1 MKLARK
7 HLTRR
12 RVGFTLIELMV
23 VIIIILILIGLVS
36 GAVMKALKKG
46 PQVVNK
52 NTITQLSDAVGAFQ
66 TKYNVPYVPS
76 RIILCERFADY
87 AALPAAVQPLAQDS
101 IEYLTRVWPRLNTPN
116 GPWFTAFVNWDGS
129 TDPVGNPTY
138 SPPVILEGD
147 QCLVFF
153 LGGIPSTGGPV
164 PSVQGF
170 STNPADPSAPG
181 VDRVGPFYDF
191 KATQLV
197 ILTPAGPL
205 HPNAALFFSCADA
218 YAQTNNGTLIAGNV
232 YAYFSAYKTANGY
245 NRYGG
250 TDCPSLPSTLG
261 SGTWPYLQAAGKF
274 FNPNSF
280 QIISAGA
287 DFYFGSGSTGPAVIL
302 APGVGTQLNVTLP
315 FGNVGGKDDQCNFYD
330 GLLGSY

>member
-7 HLTRR
+7 HLPRR

-23 VIIIILILIGLVS
+23 VILIIAILIALIAP
-36 GAVMKALKKG
+36 AVMKALRKG

-66 TKYNVPYVPS
+66 TKYNVPYIPS
-76 RIILCERFADY
+76 RIILCEDLNQYYNGGNPNNGFISQ
-87 AALPAAVQPLAQDS
+87 LHQDS
-101 IEYLTRVWPRLNTPN
+101 FEYLTRVWTRLAQFNDWSGDGVPN
-116 GPWFTAFVNWDGS
+116 GPWL
-129 TDPVGNPTY
+129 
-138 SPPVILEGD
+138 LEGD

-170 STNPADPSAPG
+170 STNPASPAAPSA
-181 VDRVGPFYDF
+181 DRVGPFYDF

-197 ILTPAGPL
+197 LVP
-205 HPNAALFFSCADA
+205 HPGSGSAPFLSCADA

-232 YAYFSAYKTANGY
+232 FAYFSAYKTGNGY
-245 NRYGG
+245 NRYAATLG
-250 TDCPSLPSTLG
+250 TDCPSLPSTLPTG
-261 SGTWPYLQAAGKF
+261 GTWPYLQAAGKF

-287 DFYFGSGSTGPAVIL
+287 DFYFGSGSTGPTVIL
-302 APGVGTQLNVTLP
+302 APNSGSLLNAITAA
-315 FGNVGGKDDQCNFYD
+315 GSVGGKDDQCNFYD